1 MLVLVVINSINR
13 LIGHFGLI
21 RRGSDF
27 IFGVGIGLAI
37 GRIGTFLVTIFQ
49 LGEKGIID
57 FFASL
62 SAKLYETTPNSATRF
77 VDDPAVFFS
86 GIIGEIFQGFIFDF
100 VSVEPFNSRCN
111 GCLQFFR
118 RIFDRHQERE

>member
-1 MLVLVVINSINR
+1 MLILVVINSINR

-57 FFASL
+57 FTNVPDDIRVKAAVSYYSL
-62 SAKLYETTPNSATRF
+62 NKDDNEINYRLLYLKDNSLDLELRKFLST
-77 VDDPAVFFS
+77 V
-86 GIIGEIFQGFIFDF
+86 I
-100 VSVEPFNSRCN
+100 
-111 GCLQFFR
+111 
-118 RIFDRHQERE
+118 